1 MLPRKP
7 ARTVVLSCF
16 LDFTKGGELSEC
28 LPISRTEFCY
38 YLLKAFY
45 TVISPMK
52 KITSPYWMLLT
63 VLSAAILL
71 SGCQTQ
77 KTGTAASA
85 PAEKQNAA
93 APAAPA
99 ENAATA
105 STPSAASTSSAAA
118 TVVVPANTILR
129 VKAGSDTA
137 FTDSAGNVWQA
148 DEGFS
153 GGDVVQRDPD
163 TKITGTKDPAMFMT
177 EHYSMDSFS
186 CKIPNGKYTANLYFC
201 ETYDGITGPGQRVFS
216 LNVQGHEFKDFDVWV
231 KAGGPGRPYTL
242 TVPVEVTDGVFKIDF
257 TSQVENPQINAIE
270 IIPNS

>member
-1 MLPRKP
+1 
-7 ARTVVLSCF
+7 
-16 LDFTKGGELSEC
+16 
-28 LPISRTEFCY
+28 
-38 YLLKAFY
+38 
-45 TVISPMK
+45 MK
-52 KITSPYWMLLT
+52 KITSHDWILPM
-63 VLSAAILL
+63 VFSAAILL

-77 KTGTAASA
+77 KSATPAAA
-85 PAEKQNAA
+85 TAEKQNAA
-93 APAAPA
+93 APAAPPQ
-99 ENAATA
+99 NTAAA
-105 STPSAASTSSAAA
+105 STPSTPHA
-118 TVVVPANTILR
+118 VVVPANTILR

-216 LNVQGHEFKDFDVWV
+216 FNVQGHGFKDFDVWA
-231 KAGGPGRPYTL
+231 KSGGFGHPYTV

-257 TSQVENPQINAIE
+257 TSQIENPENNAIE

>member
-1 MLPRKP
+1 
-7 ARTVVLSCF
+7 
-16 LDFTKGGELSEC
+16 
-28 LPISRTEFCY
+28 
-38 YLLKAFY
+38 
-45 TVISPMK
+45 MK
-52 KITSPYWMLLT
+52 KITSNYWMLLT
-63 VLSAAILL
+63 VFSAAILL

-77 KTGTAASA
+77 KTATTVPA

-93 APAAPA
+93 TPAAPA
-99 ENAATA
+99 ENTTTA
-105 STPSAASTSSAAA
+105 STASAASTAPA
-118 TVVVPANTILR
+118 VVVPANTILR
-129 VKAGSDTA
+129 VKAGSDMA

-153 GGDVVQRDPD
+153 GGDTIQRDPD
-163 TKITGTKDPAMFMT
+163 TKITGTKDPGMFMT

-216 LNVQGHEFKDFDVWV
+216 LNVQGHEFKDFDVWA

-257 TSQVENPQINAIE
+257 TSQTENPEINAIE
-270 IIPNS
+270 IIPNP